1 CMVSFSEFQKIDLR
15 IAEIVSIEDIAGK
28 DKLYKLTIEIG
39 EEKPRTL
46 VAGLKPYYSKEQLKG
61 KQIVV
66 VANLDPRPLAGI
78 VSQGMLLAVKN
89 KKEKFSLVTIEENAE
104 PGEKIE

>member
-1 CMVSFSEFQKIDLR
+1 MVYFLEFQKIDLR
-15 IAEIVSIEDIAGK
+15 IAKIISIEDIAGK

-46 VAGLKPYYSKEQLKG
+46 VAGLKPYYTKEQLKG

-66 VANLDPRPLAGI
+66 VANLDSKPLAGI

-104 PGEKIE
+104 QGEKIE

>member
-1 CMVSFSEFQKIDLR
+1 MVSFSEFQKIDLR
-15 IAEIVSIEDIAGK
+15 IAKIISIEDIAGK

-46 VAGLKPYYSKEQLKG
+46 VAGLKPYYTKEQLKG

-66 VANLDPRPLAGI
+66 VANLDPKPLAGL

>member
-1 CMVSFSEFQKIDLR
+1 MVSFSEFQKIDLR
-15 IAEIVSIEDIAGK
+15 IAKIISIEDIAGK

-46 VAGLKPYYSKEQLKG
+46 VAGLKPYYTKEQLKG

-66 VANLDPRPLAGI
+66 VANLDPKPLAGL

-89 KKEKFSLVTIEENAE
+89 KKEKFSLVTIEEDAK

>member
-1 CMVSFSEFQKIDLR
+1 MVSYSDFSKIELKAAK
-15 IAEIVSIEDIAGK
+15 IISAEDIAGK

-46 VAGLKPYYSKEQLKG
+46 VAGIRQFYTKEQLQG

-66 VANLDPRPLAGI
+66 VANLDAKPLGGI
-78 VSQGMLLAVKN
+78 LSQGMLLAVKN
-89 KKEKFSLVTIEENAE
+89 KKGAYSLVTIEEETAA
-104 PGEKIE
+104 GEKVE

>member
-1 CMVSFSEFQKIDLR
+1 MVSFSEFQKIDLR

>member
-1 CMVSFSEFQKIDLR
+1 MVSYNDFSKIDLR
-15 IAEIVSIEDIAGK
+15 IAKIISAEDIAGK

-46 VAGLKPYYSKEQLKG
+46 VAGLKPFYTKEQLQG

-66 VANLDPRPLAGI
+66 VANLDPKPLGGL

-89 KKEKFSLVTIEENAE
+89 KKATYSVLMPDSEAE
-104 PGEKIE
+104 PGARVE